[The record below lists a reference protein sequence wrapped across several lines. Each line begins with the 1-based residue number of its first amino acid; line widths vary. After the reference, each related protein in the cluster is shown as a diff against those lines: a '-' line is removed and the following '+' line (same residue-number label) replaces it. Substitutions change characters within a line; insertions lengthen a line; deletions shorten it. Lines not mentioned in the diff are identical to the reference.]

1 MQNISD
7 KGLPAL
13 PNDTDPQSPPA
24 PVTFEQSLAR
34 LEQIVQQLENGR
46 VDLDAAL
53 TGYEEGIR
61 LLRQCH
67 TLLERAERKIELL
80 SGVDADGKPVTA
92 PFDDRSTI
100 SLAENG
106 PARSRRRSTKKPG
119 SGETTVETP
128 TEAPAGE
135 VDESG
140 KLF

>member
-1 MQNISD
+1 MS
-7 KGLPAL
+7 
-13 PNDTDPQSPPA
+13 NDTNPQTPPA

-34 LEQIVQQLENGR
+34 LEQIVQLLENGR

-92 PFDDRSTI
+92 EFDDRSTI
-100 SLAENG
+100 SLGDAA
-106 PARSRRRSTKKPG
+106 PARSRRRSTKKAAAG
-119 SGETTVETP
+119 GEAACDP
-128 TEAPAGE
+128 AAEAPGGD
-135 VDESG
+135 VDETG

>member
-1 MQNISD
+1 MSD
-7 KGLPAL
+7 L
-13 PNDTDPQSPPA
+13 PNPQTPPA

-67 TLLERAERKIELL
+67 SLLERAERKIELL

-92 PFDDRSTI
+92 EFDDRSTI
-100 SLAENG
+100 SLGDAA
-106 PARSRRRSTKKPG
+106 PARSRRRSTKK
-119 SGETTVETP
+119 
-128 TEAPAGE
+128 AAAGE
-135 VDESG
+135 GPSEPAADAPVGDVDEKG
-140 KLF
+140 QLF